1 METVTGPYRRLR
13 LPNSASRIKKAFV
26 IGMVL
31 FLFLAV
37 IPVGIFALILALD
50 ALKSAL
56 MVIKFYLTMVALMR
70 AIL

>member
-1 METVTGPYRRLR
+1 MTGPYGYQRLR
-13 LPNSASRIKKAFV
+13 LPNSASQIKKAFV
-26 IGMVL
+26 IGTGL

-37 IPVGIFALILALD
+37 IPVGIYALTLALD

-56 MVIKFYLTMVALMR
+56 MVIKFYLTMVALMH